1 MTIQMETFPTETR
14 CACEVAGR
22 MPALKPLPTHA
33 VNPSAERGVRVDLS
47 SREQEILIAW
57 LKADTKA
64 AVGETLYLADSTVR
78 TYVQRIREKYERAGR
93 PARSK
98 AALLARAI
106 QDGYISVD
114 DL

>member
-1 MTIQMETFPTETR
+1 
-14 CACEVAGR
+14 
-22 MPALKPLPTHA
+22 MPADG
-33 VNPSAERGVRVDLS
+33 VVRVELS
-47 SREQEILIAW
+47 LREREILIAW

-64 AVGETLYLADSTVR
+64 AVGETLFLADSTVR

-98 AALLARAI
+98 AALVARAI